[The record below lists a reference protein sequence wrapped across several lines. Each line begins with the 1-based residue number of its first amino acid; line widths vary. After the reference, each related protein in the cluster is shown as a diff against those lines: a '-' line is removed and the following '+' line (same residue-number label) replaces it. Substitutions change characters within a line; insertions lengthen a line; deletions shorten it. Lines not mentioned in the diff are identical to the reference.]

1 MTASAM
7 EKAAVVSTKR
17 GNNHD
22 LINEQASKE
31 LIFAVVGPI
40 GSGTTEVAKKIAH
53 LAGLT
58 LNTEHV
64 VHIKASDVIAHHAN
78 GALPDMNNT
87 NKLLRA
93 KALQNYGDA
102 LRKGDES
109 AVAALISSEIKQHRE
124 KFGASDAGGGVSA
137 LHPGKTEDKHK
148 VYVID
153 SLKHPAEVE
162 LLRTVYR
169 EAFCLIG
176 VVCEEKTRTERL
188 LLSKCKDS
196 SSIDISILM
205 RRDEGEGEDDW
216 GQKVSKTFHLAD
228 FFVDNTPNRM
238 TEDNKE
244 NKEWDVPEKLGR
256 LLDILD
262 GKKIVR
268 PLPSETGMFHAA
280 GAQLRSACLSRQVG
294 AALLAPNGN
303 LIATGTNEVPKYG
316 GGVYGSDFL
325 AEEGD
330 AFEDARCAF
339 TNKYCSNNKEQAK
352 IMDEV
357 ISSIPELNLAVDKT
371 AIKKALKET
380 ALGRLLE
387 FSRAVHAEMDAILSA
402 AREGASTVGT
412 KLFVTTFPCHYCAR
426 HIVAAGV
433 EEVQYIEPY
442 PKSKALE
449 LHSDAIEGVFSKWVK
464 KAPEK
469 PTKALFRP
477 FTGVAPRLYTRAFM
491 KNRKLKNGEGDLD
504 IGRPKWAPGLLKK
517 SYIQVEQ
524 LLETPDD
531 QHN

>member
-1 MTASAM
+1 M
-7 EKAAVVSTKR
+7 
-17 GNNHD
+17 G
-22 LINEQASKE
+22 
-31 LIFAVVGPI
+31 
-40 GSGTTEVAKKIAH
+40 
-53 LAGLT
+53 
-58 LNTEHV
+58 
-64 VHIKASDVIAHHAN
+64 AN
-78 GALPDMNNT
+78 DTGA
-87 NKLLRA
+87 
-93 KALQNYGDA
+93 
-102 LRKGDES
+102 
-109 AVAALISSEIKQHRE
+109 
-124 KFGASDAGGGVSA
+124 GVSA
-137 LHPGKTEDKHK
+137 LHPGKPEDKYK

-162 LLRTVYR
+162 LLRAVYR
-169 EAFCLIG
+169 EAFCLVG
-176 VVCEEKTRTERL
+176 VVCEENTRKQRL
-188 LLSKCKDS
+188 LHGKCLDS
-196 SSIDISILM
+196 SPNEIAALM
-205 RRDEGEGEDDW
+205 RRDEGEVEEDW

-228 FFVDNTPNRM
+228 FFVDNTPNRIN
-238 TEDNKE
+238 EDKKE
-244 NKEWDVPEKLGR
+244 NKEWVVSEKLGR

-268 PLPSETGMFHAA
+268 PEPSETGMFHAA

-294 AALLAPNGN
+294 AALLAPNGS

-330 AFEDARCAF
+330 ALKDERCAI
-339 TNKYCSNNKEQAK
+339 TNKYCSNNREQAK

-357 ISSIPELNLAVDKT
+357 ISSIPELNQAVDKA

-402 AREGASTVGT
+402 AREGASTVGM

-449 LHSDAIEGVFSKWVK
+449 LHSDSIEGVFSKWIK
-464 KAPEK
+464 KPPEK

-491 KNRKLKNGEGDLD
+491 KNRKLKNDEGELE
-504 IGRPKWAPGLLKK
+504 IGRPKWAPGLLKQ
-517 SYIQVEQ
+517 SYIQIEN
-524 LLETPDD
+524 LLESSDD
-531 QHN
+531 QRN

>member
-7 EKAAVVSTKR
+7 AKSASVSTRR

-40 GSGTTEVAKKIAH
+40 GSGTTEVAKKIVH
-53 LAGLT
+53 LAKST
-58 LNTEHV
+58 LDTEHV
-64 VHIKASDVIAHHAN
+64 VHIKASDVIARHAN
-78 GALPDMNNT
+78 GTLPDMNST

-93 KALQNYGDA
+93 RALQDYGDD

-109 AVAALISSEIKQHRE
+109 AVAALLSSEVKRLRE
-124 KFGASDAGGGVSA
+124 SFDANDVGDGVSA
-137 LHPGKTEDKHK
+137 LRPRIAEDKHK

-176 VVCEEKTRTERL
+176 VVCEENTRKKRL
-188 LLSKCKDS
+188 QDGKCADS
-196 SSIDISILM
+196 SAIEISALM
-205 RRDEGEGEDDW
+205 RRDEGEVEQDW

-228 FFVDNTPNRM
+228 FFVDNTPDRIN
-238 TEDNKE
+238 EAGKE
-244 NKEWDVPEKLGR
+244 NDEWVVPEKLGR

-294 AALLAPNGN
+294 AALVAPNGN

-316 GGVYGSDFL
+316 GGVYGSNFL

-339 TNKYCSNNKEQAK
+339 SNKYCSNNKEQAK
-352 IMDEV
+352 IMEEV
-357 ISSIPELNLAVDKT
+357 ISSIPELNQAVDKA

-449 LHSDAIEGVFSKWVK
+449 LHSDAIEGVFSKWIK
-464 KAPEK
+464 KAPAK

-491 KNRKLKNGEGDLD
+491 KNRKLKNSEGDLD
-504 IGRPKWAPGLLKK
+504 IGRPKWAPGLLKIG
-517 SYIQVEQ
+517 YLQVEQ
-524 LLETPDD
+524 YLETPDD
-531 QHN
+531 